1 MDRSTKATLIT
12 YNTRICLDG
21 LSRISNTV
29 ALLLPIGQSFPVY
42 TKVLPITRSNPE
54 GFEHLRMGRG
64 TRTAFS
70 TDSDLEAFSRNPAD
84 GSLAALAVPLTALT
98 KCLNER
104 FLSY

>member
-21 LSRISNTV
+21 LSRILNAI
-29 ALLLPIGQSFPVY
+29 ALLPHLSEVFFYENRTDESKPQRF
-42 TKVLPITRSNPE
+42 VL
-54 GFEHLRMGRG
+54 LRMGRG
-64 TRTAFS
+64 MCTAFS

-84 GSLAALAVPLTALT
+84 GSLAALADLLTALT

>member
-21 LSRISNTV
+21 LSRISNAV
-29 ALLLPIGQSFPVY
+29 ALLPHISTVSIFEHHTDENKPQ
-42 TKVLPITRSNPE
+42 
-54 GFEHLRMGRG
+54 GFMHLRMGRG
-64 TRTAFS
+64 MCTAFS

-84 GSLAALAVPLTALT
+84 GSLAALADPLTALT

>member
-21 LSRISNTV
+21 LSRISNAV
-29 ALLLPIGQSFPVY
+29 ALLPHISTVAIFEHHTDENKPQ
-42 TKVLPITRSNPE
+42 
-54 GFEHLRMGRG
+54 GFMHLRMGRG
-64 TRTAFS
+64 MCTAFS

-84 GSLAALAVPLTALT
+84 GSFAILASQLAAFT
-98 KCLNER
+98 KYLNEV